1 MINKQCIGC
10 GEKIKKKFDFCPWC
24 GYSFKNRNE
33 KQNFGM
39 LGKNDSNTANP
50 FGPEL
55 KLPFGMNKILNSL
68 LKQVEGELQNI
79 NGGNGAP
86 KGFKIKLST
95 GMPQMPQ
102 EEKAQAK
109 QPQIIEEKVSK
120 EEQKR
125 RSKLPLEET
134 SSTVKRLGDS
144 IIYEI
149 RAPGVKAKE
158 DIAIINLEEGIQIK
172 VYTKD
177 KCYTKTIPL
186 NIEISKISIKRDTLL
201 VEMRA

>member
-1 MINKQCIGC
+1 MVNQ
-10 GEKIKKKFDFCPWC
+10 
-24 GYSFKNRNE
+24 
-33 KQNFGM
+33 FG
-39 LGKNDSNTANP
+39 T
-50 FGPEL
+50 EL

-68 LKQVEGELQNI
+68 LKQVESELQNI
-79 NGGNGAP
+79 NGEDGTP

-102 EEKAQAK
+102 EEKVTVK

-125 RSKLPLEET
+125 RSTLPLEET

-149 RAPGVKAKE
+149 KTPGVRAKE

-186 NIEISKISIKRDTLL
+186 NIEISKISIKKDTLL
-201 VEMRA
+201 VEMKG

>member
-158 DIAIINLEEGIQIK
+158 DIAIIFFILHYCAHTH
-172 VYTKD
+172 VF
-177 KCYTKTIPL
+177 C
-186 NIEISKISIKRDTLL
+186 NIL
-201 VEMRA
+201 